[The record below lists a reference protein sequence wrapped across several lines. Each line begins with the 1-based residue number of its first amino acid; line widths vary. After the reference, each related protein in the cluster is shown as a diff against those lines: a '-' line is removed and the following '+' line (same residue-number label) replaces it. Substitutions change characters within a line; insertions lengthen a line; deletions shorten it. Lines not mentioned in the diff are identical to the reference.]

1 LYNNLATKAHWILDM
16 AILITG
22 GAGFIGS
29 HFTRRM
35 VSLGRRVAV
44 LDKLTYAGNLEN
56 LKDVTEDSKK
66 SKLFK
71 FYKGDICEQGLVE
84 RILSEEGI
92 DTIVNFAAESHVD
105 RSISSASTFIDTDM
119 KGVFVL
125 LEASKQFTINK
136 FIQIS
141 TDEVYGTAHHGAFKE
156 TDALNPSNPYSAS
169 KAGGDRLAY
178 AYWVTYKL
186 PVIITRASNNYGSYQ
201 YPEKFIPLFI
211 TNALEDKK
219 LPLYGDG
226 KQVRDWIHVDDHCEA
241 IDFLMTHGKHGEVY
255 NIGGGNERCNIDTA
269 CFILDELKKPRTLI
283 EHVKDREGHDRR
295 YALDCA
301 KLMSLGWKPKIWFE
315 NGLSD
320 TVKWFINNQSWWKRI
335 KNGEFMEY
343 YKKQYNHRFASADS
357 QIR

>member
-1 LYNNLATKAHWILDM
+1 M
-16 AILITG
+16 SMLITG

-29 HFTRRM
+29 HFVSRM
-35 VSLGRRVAV
+35 IRQGRHVVV

-56 LKDVTEDSKK
+56 LKDVIEAAKTSQQ
-66 SKLFK
+66 FK
-71 FYKGDICEQGLVE
+71 FYKGDICNQELVDH
-84 RILSEEGI
+84 ILSEEGI

-105 RSISSASTFIDTDM
+105 RSISSASSFIDTDM
-119 KGVFVL
+119 KGVLVL
-125 LEASKQFTINK
+125 LEASRRFSIKK

-141 TDEVYGTAHHGAFKE
+141 TDEVYGTAHHGFFKE

-186 PVIITRASNNYGSYQ
+186 PIIITRASNNYGPNQ
-201 YPEKFIPLFI
+201 HPEKFIPLFI

-226 KQVRDWIHVDDHCEA
+226 KQVRDWIHVDDHCAA
-241 IDFLMTHGKHGEVY
+241 IDFLIAQGRDGEVY
-255 NIGGGNERCNIDTA
+255 NIGGGNERYNIDTA
-269 CFILDELKKPRTLI
+269 YLILDELKKPRSLI

-295 YALDCA
+295 YALDCS
-301 KLMSLGWKPKIWFE
+301 KLVSLGWKAKIKFE
-315 NGLSD
+315 DGLKD
-320 TVKWFINNQSWWKRI
+320 TVQWYKNNEAWWRRI

-343 YKKQYNHRFASADS
+343 YNKQYSHRFATNS
-357 QIR
+357 